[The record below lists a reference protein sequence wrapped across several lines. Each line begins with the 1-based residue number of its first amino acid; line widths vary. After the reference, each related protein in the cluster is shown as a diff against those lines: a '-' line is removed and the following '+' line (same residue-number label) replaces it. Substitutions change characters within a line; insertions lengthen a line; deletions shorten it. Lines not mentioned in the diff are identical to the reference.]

1 MRAMGAPERMEDV
14 AALRACVEQL
24 TATNE
29 ELLQSL
35 EKLSAEREQYR
46 QLYLKMLEQC
56 KRLERGLLGRKA
68 ERLSPDDA
76 QLTLQLLGTLLAHD
90 EAEPG
95 SEVKEVEHAV
105 RAHTRRRSSGRRPLP
120 ENLPRVDIE
129 ILPEEVQRQGLD
141 AFERIGED
149 VSEVVERRPA
159 SMVVVRTHKPKFV
172 RKDRERLAATE
183 VLVAE
188 TPELPIER
196 GMAGPALLADTI
208 VRRWADHLPLHRL
221 EKIYAREGLELPR
234 STLCGWHE
242 QLKTLVDP
250 LVDAMWEDALTAPY
264 LCTDATGVLVQARQR
279 CRRGHFWVVVAPD
292 RHVLFRYSPKHD
304 SQAVDRMLA
313 GYQGYL
319 VADAHAV
326 YDHLFAGGEVVE
338 VGCWAHCRRYYFQ
351 SLSTDP
357 ERAREALAYIQGL
370 FQIERSLATTPRK
383 KKQVVRDE
391 KSRPLV
397 EGFFAWCDAQ
407 VGQVLDDT
415 PIAKA
420 VQYARNQRAALERFL
435 EDGRLPIHNNWSELE
450 LRRQAVGRKNWLFVG
465 SDQAADVNAAFV
477 SLLASCQQHA
487 LEPSA
492 YLRDL
497 FCLLPRWPLRR
508 VLELSPA
515 RWAETLEQT
524 DAQERLDANLYRKV
538 ALGEIT

>member
-1 MRAMGAPERMEDV
+1 MRAMGVPEHVEDV

-29 ELLQSL
+29 ELLRNV
-35 EKLSAEREQYR
+35 EKLFAEREQYR
-46 QLYLKMLEQC
+46 TLYLKMLEQC
-56 KRLERGLLGRKA
+56 KRLERGLLGQKA
-68 ERLSPDDA
+68 ERLTPDHA
-76 QLTLQLLGTLLAHD
+76 QLTLQLLGTLLAER
-90 EAEPG
+90 EAAPPPE
-95 SEVKEVEHAV
+95 EEEV
-105 RAHTRRRSSGRRPLP
+105 RAHTRRKPSGRRPLP
-120 ENLPRVDIE
+120 ETLPHVDIE
-129 ILPEEVQRQGLD
+129 VIPEEVQRQGLD

-172 RKDRERLAATE
+172 RKDRERLAETE

-196 GMAGPALLADTI
+196 GMAGPALLADTV

-221 EKIYAREGLELPR
+221 EKIYAREGLELAR

-242 QLKTLVDP
+242 QLKTLVAP
-250 LVDAMWEDALTAPY
+250 LVEAMWEDALTAPY

-279 CRRGHFWVVVAPD
+279 CRRGHFWVVVAPE

-304 SQAVDRMLA
+304 SEAVDRMLA

-326 YDHLFAGGEVVE
+326 YDHLFASGEVVE
-338 VGCWAHCRRYYFQ
+338 VGCWAHARRYYFK

-370 FQIERSLATTPRK
+370 FRIERAIAMAPRK
-383 KKQVVRDE
+383 KRESVRSE
-391 KSRPLV
+391 QSRPLV

-407 VGQVLDDT
+407 VEQVLDDT

-435 EDGRLPIHNNWSELE
+435 EDARLPIHNNWSELE

-465 SDQAADVNAAFV
+465 SDQAADVNTAFV
-477 SLLASCQQHA
+477 SLLASCQQHGI
-487 LEPSA
+487 EPSG

-497 FCLLPRWPLRR
+497 FCLLPRWSLRR

-515 RWAETLEQT
+515 CWRETLEQT
-524 DAQERLDANLYRKV
+524 DAQERLDANIYRKV
-538 ALGEIT
+538 ALGEIG

>member
-172 RKDRERLAATE
+172 RKGRERLAATE